1 MVGVTARLASGVRKR
16 MAIQVLGTRA
26 VGEGAARASGA
37 CGLNKLVPMIRH
49 LVLCSYC
56 GAFNQLVTL
65 FFDTARS
72 LGCAAALGLQEV
84 PSSSPVWS
92 LGCKTHNERVAAR

>member
-49 LVLCSYC
+49 LVLCST
-56 GAFNQLVTL
+56 AVPLISSL
-65 FFDTARS
+65 PFFSTPKLGLCRS
-72 LGCAAALGLQEV
+72 LGVAGGTKQFTGLELGM
-84 PSSSPVWS
+84 
-92 LGCKTHNERVAAR
+92 

>member
-37 CGLNKLVPMIRH
+37 CGLNTLVPIKRRFAH
-49 LVLCSYC
+49 LSPSARCLLIDLTPPLLIHRRY
-56 GAFNQLVTL
+56 
-65 FFDTARS
+65 FDTAV
-72 LGCAAALGLQEV
+72 G
-84 PSSSPVWS
+84 
-92 LGCKTHNERVAAR
+92 

>member
-37 CGLNKLVPMIRH
+37 VAEQAVKRTFRRLAAWCLWQHV
-49 LVLCSYC
+49 
-56 GAFNQLVTL
+56 A
-65 FFDTARS
+65 DS
-72 LGCAAALGLQEV
+72 LTQ
-84 PSSSPVWS
+84 
-92 LGCKTHNERVAAR
+92 